1 MNRGRGANRG
11 AAGGVTLLEL
21 TVVVAIIAIL
31 SAIAVPP
38 IMSTLGGFKLRS
50 SAASLAALIQ
60 ETRMRA
66 VRDDK
71 FYTMRA
77 ASDGGAAVYYLDL
90 DENSIL
96 RGGEELVQVAYG
108 VQVIPETGAPAPLPA
123 SGYTQDAADPISF
136 NARGTPCLASGS
148 APTSCRT
155 LVAGAQIGFVY
166 YLARQPF
173 FGPVAYKAVS
183 VTPSGRVRIWSY
195 SGGSWQ

>member
-1 MNRGRGANRG
+1 MYRRQRASRGTVR
-11 AAGGVTLLEL
+11 GVTLLEL
-21 TVVVAIIAIL
+21 SVVVAVIAVL

-38 IMSTLGGFKLRS
+38 IMTSLGGFKLRS
-50 SAASLAALIQ
+50 SAASLAGLIQ

-77 ASDGGAAVYYLDL
+77 ASDGGATVYYLDL
-90 DENSIL
+90 DENSTF
-96 RGGEELVQVAYG
+96 RSGEELVQVAYD
-108 VQVIPETGAPAPLPA
+108 VRVIPEAAAPAPLPA
-123 SGYTQDAADPISF
+123 SGYTQDAADPVSF

-166 YLARQPF
+166 YLVRQPP
-173 FGPVAYKAVS
+173 FGSAAYKAVS